1 MCTFSLPPLAPHH
14 HQNPCA
20 PVTDITH
27 ASGIVAAQSPN
38 SATATKGA
46 HQHRKLTVVDPPNGI
61 RAAHVPTAFPVA
73 AMVTELP
80 DDVNRPI
87 GQTYCVGP
95 RNRWR
100 QPIRGCGH
108 HPLQPHRC
116 HWCFVHI
123 VVKLILISSAFSSFN
138 NVDLLRSMSTDCC
151 MPWRRGWSTMAAVG
165 RRQPPC

>member
-1 MCTFSLPPLAPHH
+1 MFPTKPQISLVAYYQHAPPKLFHGLIRHQTSHIKKLGSPSDPITTITMCTFSLPPLAPHH

-73 AMVTELP
+73 AIVTELP

-116 HWCFVHI
+116 H
-123 VVKLILISSAFSSFN
+123 
-138 NVDLLRSMSTDCC
+138 
-151 MPWRRGWSTMAAVG
+151 
-165 RRQPPC
+165 